1 MDCTAFARFIG
12 SEGSVDIVDAVD
24 EIDERSVSTV
34 ESSSS
39 KVNWCHHCAINATAK
54 TRDYTLVVAP
64 DVFILY

>member
-34 ESSSS
+34 ESS
-39 KVNWCHHCAINATAK
+39 KVSWCHSQDAQLHIGRRA
-54 TRDYTLVVAP
+54 RRLYP
-64 DVFILY
+64 ILS

>member
-34 ESSSS
+34 ESS
-39 KVNWCHHCAINATAK
+39 KVSWCHHCAINAK